1 VSETNRSKDLCVIPA
16 CINERMEDSDYCYWH
31 AQEFPEPLSV
41 TRHVEAPSSKDVVL
55 LACPFCG
62 GSVEV
67 GHYHPDL
74 GPSSCFVKC
83 WCGARGTEHQYQHGD
98 HKEAIAKAAA
108 SWNRRTVETQPATHA
123 VRENNELSANN
134 EAQPA
139 ASNDKPG
146 PWWTPTAEVE
156 RLMKWCKDANTITL
170 EISTKVLEGL
180 LYDSLLW
187 RKDRAAQPMKPD
199 ETSEP
204 YLHDRA
210 NGVHGVYCIGRIR
223 NGTTEYWT
231 GREWAAFCG
240 DLYFDLRPAVEPFG
254 VRIAPEKPIIDGHPI
269 GCMCHGCH
277 YYRKHPQCKP
287 VKAPVCTCDS
297 PAAGPCPAH
306 T

>member
-1 VSETNRSKDLCVIPA
+1 MPLQLDNKSSDLLAFGYAPGNYMFRCHDCSGESVGDKRSLRCKECAEQAMNNSQQSEVVP
-16 CINERMEDSDYCYWH
+16 
-31 AQEFPEPLSV
+31 
-41 TRHVEAPSSKDVVL
+41 SKDVVL

-108 SWNRRTVETQPATHA
+108 SWNRRTVETTDDMQILRGIVNNQSADREFLTLSMALLRRIVRAEEPA
-123 VRENNELSANN
+123 
-134 EAQPA
+134 
-139 ASNDKPG
+139 
-146 PWWTPTAEVE
+146 
-156 RLMKWCKDANTITL
+156 
-170 EISTKVLEGL
+170 
-180 LYDSLLW
+180 
-187 RKDRAAQPMKPD
+187 
-199 ETSEP
+199 
-204 YLHDRA
+204 
-210 NGVHGVYCIGRIR
+210 
-223 NGTTEYWT
+223 
-231 GREWAAFCG
+231 
-240 DLYFDLRPAVEPFG
+240 G